1 MFLNFSIKIKSLK
14 WSNTEAACAHNLSK
28 CQYKYHPVHTVI
40 VIPLELFDDSLRS
53 TSFAR
58 TSSEL
63 VLGHASWLLFSIFA
77 VLVLADM
84 LPKKL
89 RACHTVGANYL
100 HLTRILEYR
109 LK

>member
-1 MFLNFSIKIKSLK
+1 MLHGFFLAF
-14 WSNTEAACAHNLSK
+14 
-28 CQYKYHPVHTVI
+28 
-40 VIPLELFDDSLRS
+40 
-53 TSFAR
+53 
-58 TSSEL
+58 
-63 VLGHASWLLFSIFA
+63 FA

-89 RACHTVGANYL
+89 RAYHTVGANYL

>member
-1 MFLNFSIKIKSLK
+1 VLTTFPSVNTNIIQSILLLLSLWSCLTTVYEVHHLPEPHQNLYLAMLHGFFLAF
-14 WSNTEAACAHNLSK
+14 
-28 CQYKYHPVHTVI
+28 
-40 VIPLELFDDSLRS
+40 
-53 TSFAR
+53 
-58 TSSEL
+58 
-63 VLGHASWLLFSIFA
+63 FA

-89 RACHTVGANYL
+89 RAYHTVGANYL